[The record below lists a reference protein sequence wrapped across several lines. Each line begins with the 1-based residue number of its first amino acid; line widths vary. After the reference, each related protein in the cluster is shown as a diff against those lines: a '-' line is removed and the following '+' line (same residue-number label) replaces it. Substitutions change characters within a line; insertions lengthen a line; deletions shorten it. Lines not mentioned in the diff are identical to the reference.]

1 MCNVKLKSRDPPPTG
16 ARRQRT
22 EAAHDPAM
30 VIRMSQTEVPLA
42 VVPAAGLGTRLA
54 PATWAVP
61 KEIMPIGLYPMIQWT
76 LEEIVQS
83 GIPRVAVVVSPAK
96 PALSGF
102 LNRWKKGGG
111 IDLETVSQPR
121 AIGLADALLRVRSL
135 AGDGPIALV
144 LPDNVFFPYAGARPA
159 LAQVVK
165 GFAATGRDTTGVIRV
180 PAKDARAFGHA
191 GLVEVSGS
199 RGRLVDITK
208 LHPKRK
214 GSLRLR
220 GADFLYKT
228 FARTVLL
235 PHFFDYL
242 LESKRRNPG
251 SDEVSALQ
259 KILRRHG
266 FSGVLLRGRGFDA
279 GNPTGYAAAISY
291 WARKSRR

>member
-1 MCNVKLKSRDPPPTG
+1 
-16 ARRQRT
+16 
-22 EAAHDPAM
+22 
-30 VIRMSQTEVPLA
+30 MSQNEVPLA

-61 KEIMPIGLYPMIQWT
+61 KEIMPIGLYPMIQRT
-76 LEEIVQS
+76 LEEIVES

-144 LPDNVFFPYAGARPA
+144 LPDNVFFPYAGERPA

-165 GFAATGRDTTGVIRV
+165 GFAATGKDTTGVVRV
-180 PAKDARAFGHA
+180 PVKDARTFGHA
-191 GLVEVSGS
+191 GLVEVSARRGS
-199 RGRLVDITK
+199 LVEIEK
-208 LHPKRK
+208 LHSKRK
-214 GSLRLR
+214 GSLRLG
-220 GADFLYKT
+220 GATFAHKT

-242 LESKRRNPG
+242 RESEKRDPR
-251 SDEVSALQ
+251 SDEVPALQ

-266 FSGVLLRGRGFDA
+266 FGGVLLKGRGFDA
-279 GNPTGYAAAISY
+279 GNPAGYAAALAY
-291 WARKSRR
+291 WAGKSRR